1 MAQRAGSLARLLA
14 RNGKITRLPGP
25 GAKWTAGRDVPI
37 PPAESFRTWWKRN
50 HD

>member
-14 RNGKITRLPGP
+14 KNGKITRLPGP
-25 GAKWTAGRDVPI
+25 GAQWTAGRDAPV